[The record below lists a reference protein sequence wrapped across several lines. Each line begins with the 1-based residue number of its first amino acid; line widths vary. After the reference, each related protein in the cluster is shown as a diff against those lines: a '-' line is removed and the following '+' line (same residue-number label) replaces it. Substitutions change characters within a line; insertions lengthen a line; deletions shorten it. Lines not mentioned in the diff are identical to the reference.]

1 MAATELIWLIVYLIA
16 IGIAGIIYCYW
27 HRRTELK
34 FLKSLVT
41 QLSQQHKV
49 RQPLNLVSIPY
60 RFIPLYVQLQHLL
73 KQLPPPKGR
82 DKLTGL
88 LNRVG
93 LKAELTRKMPLT
105 HGMFVLIDI
114 HRFRY
119 VNDLFGFS
127 LGDKLLQALAARLAR
142 RIGHKDILA
151 RMNEDEFLIYFKTPM
166 SEAELSVLQQS
177 LQQPIGIKG
186 TVINLQLQ
194 IGYLDLSLHH
204 ADVSQMLRRLDL
216 ALVRAKESSNYIAA
230 YREGDDRSQH
240 RQLTIVSCFP
250 KALEQNELYL
260 VYQPKYNLA
269 TGNCTHAEALIR
281 WESSVL
287 GTLSPGEFIP
297 LLECAGMIS
306 LLSQWVIDQVL
317 QQQVRWQESN
327 IRLQVAINLAIDDLS
342 ERQLSERIISRLKQ
356 QGLSAN
362 LLAIEITE
370 SQLMTDMVRTVAVL
384 NRLKRAGVNVAIDDF
399 GTGHSSLAYLKHLPV
414 DEVKIDRAFLMG
426 LESDPR
432 AQHIVSSA
440 IELAK
445 GLDFSVTVEGVEQMS
460 VFNLLKDMGA
470 DKVQGDIFA
479 KPMTAAE
486 LEMHWRRLN
495 RPIGE
500 QAS

>member
-1 MAATELIWLIVYLIA
+1 MTATELIWLIVYLIA
-16 IGIAGIIYCYW
+16 IGIAGIIYWYW

-34 FLKSLVT
+34 FLKRLVT

-49 RQPLNLVSIPY
+49 RQPLNIATIPY

-93 LKAELTRKMPLT
+93 LKAKLTRKMPLT

-127 LGDKLLQALAARLAR
+127 LGDKLLQALAERLER
-142 RIGHKDILA
+142 RIGDKDMLA
-151 RMNEDEFLIYFKTPM
+151 RMNEDEFLIYFNTPM
-166 SEAELSVLQQS
+166 SEAELMGFQQG
-177 LQQPIGIKG
+177 LAQPISIKG

-194 IGYLDLSLHH
+194 LGYLELSLHH

-216 ALVRAKESSNYIAA
+216 ALVRAKSASNYIAA
-230 YREGDDRSQH
+230 YQEGDDRSQH

-260 VYQPKYNLA
+260 VFQPKYNLA
-269 TGNCTHAEALIR
+269 TGDCTHAEALIR
-281 WESSVL
+281 WDSSVL
-287 GTLSPGEFIP
+287 GPVSPGEFIP

-306 LLSQWVIDQVL
+306 LLSQWVVDQVL
-317 QQQVRWQESN
+317 LQQVRWQESD
-327 IRLQVAINLAIDDLS
+327 IRLQLAINLAIDDLS
-342 ERQLSERIISRLKQ
+342 EKQLSERIITRLKQ
-356 QGLSAN
+356 HGLSAQV
-362 LLAIEITE
+362 LSIEITE

-384 NRLKRAGVNVAIDDF
+384 NRLKRAGVKVAIDDF

-414 DEVKIDRAFLMG
+414 DEVKIDRAFLTG

-432 AQHIVSSA
+432 AQHIVRSA
-440 IELAK
+440 VDLAK
-445 GLDFSVTVEGVEQMS
+445 GLDFSVTVEGVEQMP
-460 VFNLLKDMGA
+460 VFKLLQQMGV
-470 DKVQGDIFA
+470 DKVQGDIYA
-479 KPMTAAE
+479 KPMRAPE
-486 LEMHWRRLN
+486 LEMHWRKLN
-495 RPIGE
+495 RPLC
-500 QAS
+500 